1 MVIKPILLLS
11 VLIASA
17 VAIALV
23 VPVALLGL
31 FSSDQNSKHQ
41 LLWKLISLLNLIGLF
56 YAVYT
61 MISKTLAYEL
71 PFFIT

>member
-1 MVIKPILLLS
+1 
-11 VLIASA
+11 
-17 VAIALV
+17 
-23 VPVALLGL
+23 
-31 FSSDQNSKHQ
+31 
-41 LLWKLISLLNLIGLF
+41 LWKLISLLNLIGLF